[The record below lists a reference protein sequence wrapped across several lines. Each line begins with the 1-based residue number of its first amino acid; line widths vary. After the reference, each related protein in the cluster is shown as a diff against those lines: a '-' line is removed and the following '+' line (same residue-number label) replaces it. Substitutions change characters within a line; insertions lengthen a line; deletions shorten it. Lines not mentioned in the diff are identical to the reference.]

1 MMGVSRRL
9 WLAGPLAMV
18 ATTGL
23 AAISPG
29 VRDIAKEHLRALLF
43 HAAWRPEPTGP
54 RSVGFTT
61 LTLDVGGADG
71 RIAVDLWYPA
81 EPAVPG
87 WAEQLDRAEAAI
99 ARPTLAR
106 AQRDARPLTGEGR
119 APLILFQP
127 SWFSQRRESS
137 YMLANLASHGFIVAA
152 ADDFVHYPG
161 ARGPEA
167 ALRAVG
173 LDYASDAAFRISV
186 DAAAERSQAAA
197 RLASSILDAVG
208 ADAAWGGRAELS
220 RIGILGFSFGGAVA
234 AEMARGDARAAAA
247 VNLDGSTFGE
257 TGQRGVERPYLALFS
272 GGAFPSTAELSSS
285 DPVIRLDAGLTLLES
300 ERQVARVDR
309 PDQWCFVFEDA
320 THLDFCDR
328 LVMPPFSTLRAPRDL
343 DRRRL
348 WSAINAYVVAFFGQ
362 ALRGNAPP
370 LLGSAP
376 LPGVRTV
383 LEARALATTMAAVA
397 G

>member
-1 MMGVSRRL
+1 MTGVSRRL
-9 WLAGPLAMV
+9 WLAGPLAML

-23 AAISPG
+23 AALSPE

-61 LTLDVGGADG
+61 LTLDVGGSDG
-71 RIAVDLWYPA
+71 RITADLWYPA
-81 EPAVPG
+81 EPAAPG
-87 WAEQLDRAEAAI
+87 RTGRLDRAEAAI

-106 AQRDARPLTGEGR
+106 AWRDARPLTGEGR
-119 APLILFQP
+119 TPLILFQP

-137 YMLANLASHGFIVAA
+137 YMLANLASHGFIAVA

-173 LDYASDAAFRISV
+173 LDYASDAAFRASV

-197 RLASSILDAVG
+197 RFASSILDAVG
-208 ADAAWGGRAELS
+208 ADATWGARVEPS

-234 AEMARGDARAAAA
+234 AEMARGDARVAAA

-257 TGQRGVERPYLALFS
+257 TGLLGVERPYLALFS
-272 GGAFPSTAELSSS
+272 GGAFPSTAELSSP
-285 DPVIRLDAGLTLLES
+285 DPVTRLDAGLTLLES
-300 ERQVARVDR
+300 ERQVARVGR
-309 PDQWCFVFEDA
+309 PDQWCFVFADA

-348 WSAINAYVVAFFGQ
+348 WSAINAYVVTFLGQ
-362 ALRGNAPP
+362 ALRGDAPP
-370 LLGSAP
+370 LLCGAP
-376 LPGVRTV
+376 LPGVMTV
-383 LEARALATTMAAVA
+383 LEARALATPMAAVA

>member
-1 MMGVSRRL
+1 MMAVSRRL
-9 WLAGPLAMV
+9 WLAGPLAAV

-23 AAISPG
+23 AALSPG
-29 VRDIAKEHLRALLF
+29 ARDIAKEHLRALLF
-43 HAAWRPEPTGP
+43 HAAWRPEPTG
-54 RSVGFTT
+54 RHSVGFTT

-87 WAEQLDRAEAAI
+87 WAGRLDRAEAAI

-106 AQRDARPLTGEGR
+106 AQRDATPLVGEGR
-119 APLILFQP
+119 APVILFQP

-137 YMLANLASHGFIVAA
+137 YMLANLASHGFIVVA
-152 ADDFVHYPG
+152 ADDLVHYPG
-161 ARGPEA
+161 ARGPDA
-167 ALRAVG
+167 AVRAVG
-173 LDYASDAAFRISV
+173 LDYASDAAFRLSV
-186 DAAAERSQAAA
+186 DAAAARSRAAA
-197 RLASSILDAVG
+197 GLGSSILDAVG
-208 ADAAWGGRAELS
+208 ADAAWGARADLS
-220 RIGILGFSFGGAVA
+220 RVGILGFSFGGAVA
-234 AEMARGDARAAAA
+234 ADMARRDARVGAAI
-247 VNLDGSTFGE
+247 NLDGSTFGE

-272 GGAFPSTAELSSS
+272 GGAFPSAGELSSP

-300 ERQVARVDR
+300 DRQVARADR

-328 LVMPPFSTLRAPRDL
+328 LVMPPFSTLREPRAL

-348 WSAINAYVVAFFGQ
+348 WGAINAYVVAFFDHT
-362 ALRGNAPP
+362 LREDEPP
-370 LLGSAP
+370 LLRSAP
-376 LPGVRTV
+376 LSGVRTV
-383 LEARALATTMAAVA
+383 LEARALATSMAAVA